1 MAATGNRGGSGRPGR
16 GRAGLAVGA
25 VAVFVAGLTARSLF
39 AADAPEAVP
48 AQPSVPAVPA
58 AGSAATGE
66 AIEAAGGEHSEEGA
80 LVTAMTVA
88 TAAQEW
94 LYLDDVALRAA
105 VTAISTE
112 EAGERLADAVV
123 DEVSVARDALATAAG
138 PVWFIASPLAT
149 RVEQYRPDRALIDVW
164 VVTVLSAA
172 DVAVTQSAWM
182 VTSMELVWEG
192 EGWRVAAID
201 DTPGPTPQ
209 LDNSDSPWLP
219 EQLDAELEGFTRV
232 GAEPAPDD
240 TTQGGG

>member
-1 MAATGNRGGSGRPGR
+1 MAATGHRGGSGRPGR

-25 VAVFVAGLTARSLF
+25 VAVFVAGLIARSLF
-39 AADAPEAVP
+39 AAEAPEAVP
-48 AQPSVPAVPA
+48 ARPSVPAVPVA
-58 AGSAATGE
+58 ATATGE
-66 AIEAAGGEHSEEGA
+66 APVEAGEEHSEEGA

-88 TAAQEW
+88 TAPQEW

-105 VTAISTE
+105 VTEISTE
-112 EAGERLADAVV
+112 EAGERLADEVV